1 MKVLFV
7 CLGNICRSPTAEIVL
22 QGMVDELGADIIVDS
37 AETAAYHI
45 GSAPDERSQQAALKR
60 GLDMSYLKARQVVAT
75 DFLKF
80 DYIFAMDQTNY
91 QNLKSLGDQVDLC
104 GVDSKASLIL
114 FLDRYG
120 SKGVSEVPDP
130 YYGGSDG
137 FELVL
142 DLLEDACGNFLKTQS
157 LVNI

>member
-37 AETAAYHI
+37 AGTAAYHI

-80 DYIFAMDQTNY
+80 DYIFAMDQW
-91 QNLKSLGDQVDLC
+91 
-104 GVDSKASLIL
+104 
-114 FLDRYG
+114 
-120 SKGVSEVPDP
+120 P
-130 YYGGSDG
+130 
-137 FELVL
+137 
-142 DLLEDACGNFLKTQS
+142 
-157 LVNI
+157 